1 MVPAAFMQ
9 DETIEWTRF
18 LGRMP
23 DAIDPEIVRNK
34 LEGKRVLITGAG
46 GYIGSALARYLGKIC
61 LHRLLLLDIAEQG
74 LFELGT
80 ELNGQKCT
88 TPRVLIVGDVCDAAL
103 LNEIFAEHQPQIV
116 FHAAACKHVSLME
129 ANPFTAAHNNVLGT
143 HWLLEAAN
151 NARAEQVIVISTDK
165 AADPIG
171 IMGATKRVGE
181 LLVLV
186 NEGSAQVKAVRLA
199 NVLGSTGSVGPIFV
213 RQIAGGGPIT
223 ITDPGCTR
231 YFLSIDEVVQR
242 LVSALAVDTASTILV
257 SEAGEPFSIANLA
270 SFLVQQ
276 ASHLPSD
283 MEVKHT
289 GLRPGDKLIEHMI
302 ASDESTTPSNIVSL
316 QKVSPNHPIASSTLD
331 TAIEEIDAAIRVRD
345 LRRLLDAITRLIP
358 AYRPSRQ
365 LQQQADTK
373 ETATLA

>member
-1 MVPAAFMQ
+1 MQ
-9 DETIEWTRF
+9 DETIEWIRF
-18 LGRMP
+18 LGRIP
-23 DAIDPEIVRNK
+23 DAIDPEVVRNL

-46 GYIGSALARYLGKIC
+46 GYIGSALTRYLGKFR

-80 ELNGQKCT
+80 ELDDQESI
-88 TPRVLIVGDVCDAAL
+88 TPRVLIVGDVCDATL
-103 LNEIFAEHQPQIV
+103 LHEIFAEHQPQIV

-143 HWLLEAAN
+143 HRLLEAVN

-165 AADPIG
+165 ATDPIG
-171 IMGATKRVGE
+171 IMGATKRAAE
-181 LLVLV
+181 LLVLAS
-186 NEGSAQVKAVRLA
+186 EGPARVKAVRLA

-213 RQIAGGGPIT
+213 RQITGGGPIT
-223 ITDPGCTR
+223 ITDPSCTR

-242 LVSALAVDTASTILV
+242 LVSALAVDTGSTILV
-257 SEAGEPFSIANLA
+257 SESGEPFSIANLA

-276 ASHLPSD
+276 ASHVTRD
-283 MEVKHT
+283 IEIKHT
-289 GLRPGDKLIEHMI
+289 GLRPGEKLTERMI
-302 ASDESTTPSNIVSL
+302 ASDESTTPSNVVSL
-316 QKVSPNHPIASSTLD
+316 QKIAPHHPIASSTLD
-331 TAIEEIDAAIRVRD
+331 TAIEEIDAAIRMRD

-358 AYRPSRQ
+358 AYRPSPQ

-373 ETATLA
+373 QTGTLA